1 MTAAAITP
9 TMVSKQY
16 QPSIGSYGTATRI
29 IEYTV
34 KLTKVTQADWFVAA
48 TYTPGTFMGA
58 TSYIV
63 DSSGDGVTDTTTY
76 AASGTKVVL
85 AGTTVGT
92 AYIKVLCQVV

>member
-1 MTAAAITP
+1 MAAAEITP
-9 TMVSKQY
+9 TMVSKTY
-16 QPSIGSYGTATRI
+16 KPAISSTGTAIRV
-29 IEYTV
+29 IEYLV

-48 TYTPGTFMGA
+48 TYTPGTYLGA

-76 AASGTKVVL
+76 AATGTKLVL

-92 AYIKVLCQVV
+92 AYIKVLCQVA